1 MIFGPKT
8 EGVLYHYT
16 SHDTLYNIVE
26 SGKVRASHVYYMN
39 DANEITYAIDNFVK
53 VTERYKEQKNDELSL
68 RLLVQIPKWIQNM
81 RNNPHYIFSFSLSEK
96 GNLLSQ
102 WRAYTPH
109 GTGISIG
116 FNHSDL
122 TNFAKNSGLSLVK
135 CIYTPK
141 EQNNLLEKA
150 LQGIL
155 SELENDKATIDASK
169 GPLGQEYHSYLNKYT
184 GRLLNEFVK
193 IKDPAFHEECEW
205 RLVSKFYESCA
216 NKDIQFRSG
225 KTTLVPYV
233 NLEIKNIRADGKLF
247 EQVYVGPSPNFGLAF
262 SAISA
267 YLSNKS
273 VCNMT
278 INSQQPYREI

>member
-26 SGKVRASHVYYMN
+26 SGVIRASHVYYMN
-39 DANEITYAIDNFVK
+39 DSNEIIFALNNFVK
-53 VTERYKEQKNDELSL
+53 LVERYKEKESDNEKLALLS
-68 RLLVQIPKWIQNM
+68 QIPNWIQNM
-81 RNNPHYIFSFSLSEK
+81 KNNPHYIFSFSLSEK

-122 TNFAKNSGLSLVK
+122 NRYIKECKGKLSLVK
-135 CIYTPK
+135 CVYDLVD
-141 EQNNLLEKA
+141 QNTILENTI
-150 LQGIL
+150 QGIL
-155 SELENDKATIDASK
+155 KEFENDKNGIVK
-169 GPLGQEYHSYLNKYT
+169 GAKGQEYHSYLNKYT
-184 GRLLNEFVK
+184 DRLLNEFVK

-205 RLVSKFYESCA
+205 RLVSKFYNSYA
-216 NKDIQFRSG
+216 DKDIQFRSG

-233 NLEIKNIRADGKLF
+233 NFELKNIRSDGKYF
-247 EQVYVGPSPNFGLAF
+247 EQVYVGPSPNYSLAF

-267 YLSNKS
+267 YLSNKR
-273 VCNMT
+273 VCSTTM
-278 INSQQPYREI
+278 SSMQPYREV